1 MSMEEKFQSNTGGM
15 SKMMWNVSEAAKSGM
30 GGGKS
35 LVSKMLIPA
44 MNPQQAQ
51 LFHLHQ
57 SHTLNQRSPLNKDK
71 PNLLDC
77 RMPTIFQ

>member
-44 MNPQQAQ
+44 MNP
-51 LFHLHQ
+51 
-57 SHTLNQRSPLNKDK
+57 
-71 PNLLDC
+71 
-77 RMPTIFQ
+77 